1 MTIIKI
7 FYYFRISPSTLGTC
21 GVLFKKQKQK
31 LNVNYQFLFIC
42 IPKIFDDKNF
52 EALSSGIKEGDLGKA
67 FDAAHSLKGVLG
79 NLELTPILKPMVEIT
94 ELLRHKEQV
103 DYTPYLDEIF
113 SQKEL
118 LEKLFE

>member
-1 MTIIKI
+1 MPTIEDLKNYGANTDEAVSRLMGNES
-7 FYYFRISPSTLGTC
+7 FYLM
-21 GVLFKKQKQK
+21 L
-31 LNVNYQFLFIC
+31 
-42 IPKIFDDKNF
+42 IPKIFDDKSF

-67 FDAAHSLKGVLG
+67 FEAAHSLKGVLG

-113 SQKEL
+113 RQKEL

>member
-1 MTIIKI
+1 MPTIEDLKNYGANTDEAISRLMGNES
-7 FYYFRISPSTLGTC
+7 FYLM
-21 GVLFKKQKQK
+21 L
-31 LNVNYQFLFIC
+31 

-52 EALSSGIKEGDLGKA
+52 EALSTGIREGDLGKA